1 MRTGRYRVAHEAGAK
16 AARGG
21 ELIQTLVVIVQREPP
36 AVRLFQEVD
45 FEAVAFGIQKH
56 RLPGPLRRDAHAAKP
71 EPAVAIT
78 CTPTHGLPQPG
89 AAAARIEAPIPR
101 EGMACQRES

>member
-16 AARGG
+16 AARGC

-45 FEAVAFGIQKH
+45 LEAVAFGIQKR
-56 RLPGPLRRDAHAAKP
+56 RLPGPRRRDAHAATP

-78 CTPTHGLPQPG
+78 RTPTPRLPQIG
-89 AAAARIEAPIPR
+89 AAAERIAAPIPR
-101 EGMACQRES
+101 